1 MSELG
6 VSRMMVSSHA
16 SIIMACNRHLAV
28 AIGIG
33 HVLIWPLWMRNL
45 YLVLVRSNSALF
57 TIPSATAFRTS
68 VTLCGLAVGLG
79 LELTT

>member
-28 AIGIG
+28 AISIG
-33 HVLIWPLWMRNL
+33 HVLIWQLWMRNL
-45 YLVLVRSNSALF
+45 YLVLVRSNNSLVPT
-57 TIPSATAFRTS
+57 TIGHRIQDFCDP
-68 VTLCGLAVGLG
+68 
-79 LELTT
+79 